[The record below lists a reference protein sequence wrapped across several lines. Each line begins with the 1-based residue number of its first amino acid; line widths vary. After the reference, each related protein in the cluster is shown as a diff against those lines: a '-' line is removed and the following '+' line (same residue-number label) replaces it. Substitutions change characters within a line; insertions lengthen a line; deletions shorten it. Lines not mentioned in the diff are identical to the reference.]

1 MSKKIVII
9 PTYNEKENVAEMI
22 DSVFNLSQDIDIL
35 IVDDNSPDG
44 TASIV
49 KEKQEKYQK
58 LYLLE
63 RQNKNGLGR
72 AYIAGFKWAISNGY
86 EYICEMDCDF
96 SHPLHV
102 LPILFETCENGAD
115 VSIGSRYIK
124 NAGVENWPKSRIF
137 ISMGASLYVR
147 MITGLPVK
155 DTTSG
160 FVCYK
165 REVLEKIN
173 LDNIKFKGYAFQIE
187 MKYVAYCLGF
197 KLKEI
202 PIIFKNRVLGDSKM
216 SSAIFDEAFWGVLKL
231 KYLKITKRL
240 LAMHRS

>member
-9 PTYNEKENVAEMI
+9 PTYNEKENVADMI
-22 DSVFNLSQDIDIL
+22 DSVFNLSGIDIL

-49 KEKQEKYQK
+49 KEKQKEYNN
-58 LYLLE
+58 LFLLE
-63 RQNKNGLGR
+63 RQGKNGLGT
-72 AYIAGFKWAISNGY
+72 AYIAGFKWALDNGY

-96 SHPLHV
+96 SHPIHV
-102 LPILFETCENGAD
+102 LPTLFHNCENGYD
-115 VSIGSRYIK
+115 VSIGSRYIED
-124 NAGVENWPKSRIF
+124 AGVENWPKSRIL
-137 ISMGASLYVR
+137 ISRGASLYVR
-147 MITGLPVK
+147 MITGLPIK

-165 REVLEKIN
+165 REVLERIH
-173 LDNIKFKGYAFQIE
+173 LDNIRFKGYAFQIE
-187 MKYVAYCLGF
+187 MKYVAFCLGF

-231 KYLKITKRL
+231 KYLKLSKKL
-240 LAMHRS
+240 LAMHKN